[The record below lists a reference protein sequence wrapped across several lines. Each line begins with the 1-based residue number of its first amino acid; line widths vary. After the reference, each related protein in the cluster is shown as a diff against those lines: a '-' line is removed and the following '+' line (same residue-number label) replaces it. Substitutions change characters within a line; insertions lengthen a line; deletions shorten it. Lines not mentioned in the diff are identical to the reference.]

1 MAAFNNTAI
10 GAGSTRQK
18 YEKRLLVFLRKAFE
32 VILAFF
38 SFFSH
43 SIIEVC
49 SFFHAQIF
57 FYPFFFFF
65 WSAIFFYF
73 VDGNCIVYELSV
85 ILCVTSEWCMITL
98 KLA

>member
-65 WSAIFFYF
+65 DRQSSFILLMVIVSCMNCLSFY
-73 VDGNCIVYELSV
+73 
-85 ILCVTSEWCMITL
+85 
-98 KLA
+98 A